1 MTPKLEHPIDLD
13 VAFEAPIGVDVK
25 GELWSCVEIP
35 GSAELFGTQRGVRV
49 DVAIDGI
56 ELANV
61 GAMVTGRGGHMVS
74 ISAKLRAK
82 LGKDLGDTVAVRLTR
97 RYS

>member
-25 GELWSCVEIP
+25 GEIWSCVEIP
-35 GSAELFGTQRGVRV
+35 DSAELFGTKRGVRV
-49 DVAIDGI
+49 DVVIDGI
-56 ELANV
+56 ELPDV

-82 LGKDLGDTVAVRLTR
+82 LGKEVGETVAVRLTR
-97 RYS
+97 RHS